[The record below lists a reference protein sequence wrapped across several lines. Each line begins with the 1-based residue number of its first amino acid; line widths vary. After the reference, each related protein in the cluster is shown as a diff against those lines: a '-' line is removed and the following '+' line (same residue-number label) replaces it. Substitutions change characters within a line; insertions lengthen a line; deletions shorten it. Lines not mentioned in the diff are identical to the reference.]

1 MTQNGVVTEP
11 IASDYQA
18 FAASQQARLQAE
30 ARMFASALDLRAP
43 PDTALL
49 KAMQTERR
57 REIFCLRTL
66 LHSCRDATQ
75 RARALTQGLRQR
87 PPC

>member
-1 MTQNGVVTEP
+1 MTDL

-30 ARMFASALDLRAP
+30 ARMFASALDLQAP

-57 REIFCLRTL
+57 REIFCLRSL
-66 LHSCRDATQ
+66 LDTARDAAD
-75 RARALTQGLRQR
+75 RARALTQRLPQR
-87 PPC
+87 PRS